1 MIKNVTIIRFSPRNN
16 GNCDKIADFIANFYN
31 RTNVL
36 SFWINADNCL
46 PCNGCNYECLIP
58 GSTGCPTKSDY
69 LTEVM
74 DQALASDLVYFI
86 VPNFCGYPNS
96 NYFAFNE
103 RLVGYFGTNRG
114 ARGQYMAIEKRFII
128 VSNTESDNFRNAMQQ
143 QVIGEPK
150 MLYLK
155 SGKYHKRSTDGDI
168 LESEDAQRDL
178 GVFLAGKTN

>member
-1 MIKNVTIIRFSPRNN
+1 MNKKITIIRFSPRNN
-16 GNCDKIADFIANFYN
+16 GNCDRIADFIANTYN
-31 RTNVL
+31 RTNVQM
-36 SFWINADNCL
+36 FWINAENCI
-46 PCNGCNYECLIP
+46 PCSGCNYECLSP
-58 GSTGCPTKSDY
+58 MSTGCPIKSEY

-74 DQALASDLVYFI
+74 DQALSSDLLYFI
-86 VPNFCGYPNS
+86 VPNFCGYPNA

-103 RLVGYFGTNRG
+103 RLVGYFGLNRS

-128 VSNTESDNFRNAMQQ
+128 VSNTESDNFRNAVQQ

-168 LESEDAQRDL
+168 LESEEARQDL
-178 GVFLAGKTN
+178 RAFLAYRA